1 MMRAAV
7 FSGLCAQA
15 RIWGIWV
22 LLAGLEAGAQI
33 SLKLAAVGAA
43 GSAGSWAP
51 VDALANAPLFWVSLA
66 CDGGAFW
73 VWMRIL
79 HQHDLSVAVPISAIC
94 YFATILAS
102 YALLHEPVAPLQ
114 GAGLLLMGLGIHLS
128 AGERGAE

>member
-1 MMRAAV
+1 MRAAV
-7 FSGLCAQA
+7 LPGLWEQA
-15 RIWGIWV
+15 RVWGVWL

-43 GSAGSWAP
+43 GGAGEWAP
-51 VDALANAPLFWVSLA
+51 VGTLAAEPLFWVSLA
-66 CDGGAFW
+66 CDGAAFW

-79 HQHDLSVAVPISAIC
+79 YQHDLSVAVPVSAIC

-114 GAGLLLMGLGIHLS
+114 GAGLLLMGLGIHLT
-128 AGERGAE
+128 AGERGGD